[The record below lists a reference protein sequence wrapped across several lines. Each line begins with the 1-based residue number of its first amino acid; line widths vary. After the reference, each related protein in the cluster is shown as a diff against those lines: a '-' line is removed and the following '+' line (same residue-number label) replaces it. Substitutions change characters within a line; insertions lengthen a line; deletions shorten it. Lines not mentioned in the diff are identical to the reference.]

1 MDQRLRRILPDARDR
16 QARADNK
23 ERGSWFSHKAEDA
36 RPYYYKVY
44 LADYDV
50 TAEVAPTERAAM
62 MQFTYPA
69 TDDAFTVIDAFDGKG
84 SVKAEPEKR
93 RIVGKAT
100 NNHGGVAD
108 NFANYFV
115 IEFDRPFTLVRA
127 RTR

>member
-1 MDQRLRRILPDARDR
+1 MAIRLHRQQNTGHQADPPAFPLDRRLRRILPDARDR

-69 TDDAFTVIDAFDGKG
+69 TDDAFTGN
-84 SVKAEPEKR
+84 R
-93 RIVGKAT
+93 RLRRQRLGQ
-100 NNHGGVAD
+100 G
-108 NFANYFV
+108 
-115 IEFDRPFTLVRA
+115 RA
-127 RTR
+127 